1 MRPKR
6 VQFPGACY
14 FITLQGNNRQDIFLS
29 NQDRRYFLSLLKSYK
44 ERYGL
49 KVYAYCLMSNE
60 ALLLIETASANL
72 SQVMQG
78 FNTTYTK
85 YFNAGHNTSG
95 HVLQGRYKA
104 LLVEKEHFL
113 TEVSRYI
120 HLHPVRAG
128 LKERP
133 WRYQWSSCSA
143 YVESNVDEPLVDSQ
157 AVLAQFGKI
166 RLKQSVR
173 YLQFIKDRMRSASD
187 LILPI
192 IEGTAIGSK
201 TFLARSQSQDA
212 AAEARPSHTAADAKK
227 LIAEMAARHGLDEE
241 KLLGRVQWR
250 EVSAVRRQ
258 AIYRL
263 WKEARLGVTEISR
276 LFNRTPSA
284 ISQLIRAMD
293 ENPLVRTEART

>member
-1 MRPKR
+1 
-6 VQFPGACY
+6 
-14 FITLQGNNRQDIFLS
+14 
-29 NQDRRYFLSLLKSYK
+29 
-44 ERYGL
+44 
-49 KVYAYCLMSNE
+49 
-60 ALLLIETASANL
+60 
-72 SQVMQG
+72 
-78 FNTTYTK
+78 
-85 YFNAGHNTSG
+85 
-95 HVLQGRYKA
+95 
-104 LLVEKEHFL
+104 
-113 TEVSRYI
+113 
-120 HLHPVRAG
+120 
-128 LKERP
+128 
-133 WRYQWSSCSA
+133 
-143 YVESNVDEPLVDSQ
+143 VESSVDEQLVDSQ
-157 AVLAQFGKI
+157 AVLAQFGKV

-201 TFLARSQSQDA
+201 NFLARSQSQDA
-212 AAEARPSHTAADAKK
+212 AAEARPSHSAADAKK

-263 WKEARLGVTEISR
+263 WKEARLGVTEIGR

-293 ENPLVRTEART
+293 ESPLVRSEAKS